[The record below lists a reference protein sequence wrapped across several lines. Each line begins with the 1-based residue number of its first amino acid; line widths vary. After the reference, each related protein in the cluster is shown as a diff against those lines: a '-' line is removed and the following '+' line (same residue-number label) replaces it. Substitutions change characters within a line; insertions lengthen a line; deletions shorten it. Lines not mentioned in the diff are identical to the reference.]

1 MSALYLSLHTL
12 AAVFWIGG
20 IFYSYMI
27 LRPASTQLEPPARLR
42 LWDTVFSR
50 FFRWVWLF
58 VAVLVGSGYADL
70 FIRFGGFQAPGYLH
84 AMQLVGWIMI
94 ALYAW
99 LYFVPF
105 KRLRAAV
112 AEARWADGA
121 AAMTPIR
128 QVMALNLGLGVLIT
142 VIGVAGPFLG

>member
-1 MSALYLSLHTL
+1 MNGIALSLHLL
-12 AAVFWIGG
+12 AAIFWIGG

-27 LRPASTQLEPPARLR
+27 LRPVSTQLEPPARLK

-58 VAVLVGSGYADL
+58 VAVLVASGYVDL
-70 FIRFGGFQAPGYLH
+70 FTRFGGFNAPGYLH
-84 AMQLVGWIMI
+84 AMQLIGWVMI

-105 KRLRAAV
+105 KHLRAAV
-112 AEARWADGA
+112 AESRWPDGA
-121 AAMTPIR
+121 AAMNPIR
-128 QVMALNLGLGVLIT
+128 RVMAINLGLGVLIS
-142 VIGVAGPFLG
+142 VVGVAGPWLG